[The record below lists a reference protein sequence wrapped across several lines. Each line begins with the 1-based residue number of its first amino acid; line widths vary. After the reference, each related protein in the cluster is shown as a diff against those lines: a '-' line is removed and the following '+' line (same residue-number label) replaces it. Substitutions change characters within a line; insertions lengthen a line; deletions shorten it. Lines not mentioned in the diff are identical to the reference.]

1 MPKKII
7 LKNLVNEQGRA
18 LSVSVP
24 DNLTEK
30 ELQEICAA
38 GVKAGKEFKK
48 AFKTSGELRVFKD
61 AEEVRAA
68 ARSALEKV
76 KQIFSNKS

>member
-30 ELQEICAA
+30 ELQEIRAA
-38 GVKAGKEFKK
+38 GVKAGKEFK
-48 AFKTSGELRVFKD
+48 AANDFHILWEGIHEIRICPKTNQEIHTF
-61 AEEVRAA
+61 
-68 ARSALEKV
+68 
-76 KQIFSNKS
+76 Q